1 MADFA
6 IGQAFIKAHRSILRI
21 VPLKGP
27 CRYFAQRDGAGFIS
41 LPTLDLG
48 DSYVPLNGVQ
58 QATFQVDN
66 NDKEFRLFGD
76 NGWSDSVT
84 TGGRVR
90 MSAQTYFM
98 RNIEMPAGG
107 NCPVFRGDYD
117 EGYAQIERARYDQEY
132 EVYVE
137 LLKEMGRANGDSG
150 DYIYDYAGF
159 NAAIRNYNE
168 PNPADDMVQVSFD
181 AMSRGRPVFGRY
193 NAGGAPID
201 YGNVFSTLLSTSA
214 TTGDRR
220 YAVVPA
226 DNASAVV
233 VSANLTV
240 TYTSNGSTPLA
251 QLALGDS
258 LGSGFRVEL
267 ASSGVVI
274 PAVVTLNTGTG
285 VVTIDPA
292 ASLAAGTIFRLVVRD
307 GAITQAVD
315 ASGVASPSG
324 FRRPLQ
330 GFTTTFRT
338 A

>member
-6 IGQAFIKAHRSILRI
+6 IGQAFLKAHRSIMRI
-21 VPLKGP
+21 VPLKSP
-27 CRYFAQRDGAGFIS
+27 CRYFAVRDGAGFVS
-41 LPTLDLG
+41 LPTLDPG
-48 DSYVPLNGVQ
+48 DSYIPINGIQ

-98 RNIEMPAGG
+98 KNIEMPAGG

-117 EGYAQIERARYDQEY
+117 EGYAQVERSRGDQDY
-132 EVYVE
+132 EVYIE
-137 LLKEMGRANGDSG
+137 LLKEMGQANGSSG
-150 DYIYDYAGF
+150 DFIYDFAGF
-159 NAAIRNYNE
+159 NGAIRNYNE
-168 PNPADDMVQVSFD
+168 PNPADDLVQVSFD
-181 AMSRGRPVFGRY
+181 VMSRGRPVFGRY
-193 NAGGAPID
+193 NAGSAPLD
-201 YGNVFSTLLSTSA
+201 YSAVFSTLLATAPTSGTRRWA
-214 TTGDRR
+214 T
-220 YAVVPA
+220 VPV
-226 DNASAVV
+226 DNGSGIV

-240 TYTSNGSTPLA
+240 TYTVDGTVALT

-258 LGSGFRVEL
+258 AGSGFRVEN
-267 ASSGVVI
+267 ASSGVQI
-274 PAVVTLNTGTG
+274 PAAVSLVGN
-285 VVTIDPA
+285 VVTIDPIANLPA
-292 ASLAAGTIFRLVVRD
+292 ATILRLVVRD

-315 ASGVASPSG
+315 ANGVASPTG

-330 GFTTTFRT
+330 GFSTSFRT